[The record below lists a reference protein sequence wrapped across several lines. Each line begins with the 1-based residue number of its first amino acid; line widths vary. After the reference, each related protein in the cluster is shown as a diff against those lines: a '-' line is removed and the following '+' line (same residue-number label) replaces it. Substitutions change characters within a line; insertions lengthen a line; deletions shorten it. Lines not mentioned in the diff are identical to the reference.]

1 MSGRRLDSGG
11 RIDRDR
17 PISFTF
23 NGKSLT
29 GYAGDTLAS
38 ALLANGVSI
47 VGRSFK
53 YHRPRGVLA
62 AGAEEPN
69 AIVQLFEGD
78 RTVPNPKATQ
88 VELVEGLVAS
98 SVNCWPSVDY
108 DIGAINGLVSK
119 ALPAGFYYK
128 TFMWPRTK
136 WESYEK
142 IIRAAAGLGKVPDQP
157 DPDYYEKVNAHTDV
171 LVVGS
176 GPAGLAAALSASRA
190 GARVLLVD
198 ESSEFGG
205 SLLGSTELINEQP
218 AATWIEAA
226 VAELASNPDVQML
239 DRTTAFGYYDHNF
252 LNLAQRVTDHLDTD
266 SAGSLP
272 RERLWRVRAA
282 QVVIATGALERPL
295 VFGNND
301 RPGVMLASAVSTYVN
316 RYGVSP
322 GSEIVVFTNN
332 DSAYRVALDLN
343 AAGVSVKALVD
354 SRARGAGA
362 PVDEIKAAGIDLITS
377 SVVSS
382 VRGARGVKAV
392 DVHAL
397 TDDGTVSGSA
407 RRIDCDVVAMS
418 GGWSPVVHLHAQSGG
433 RPRYDDVSASFVP
446 GVAVQSQICAGAC
459 NGDFL
464 LHECLSEGA
473 AAGVRAAAASGY
485 DASSSVEAEA
495 RVATNTETALE
506 PLWLVPAPKEPGRGP
521 KQFLDYQNDTTA
533 ADIRLAVREGFRS
546 IEHVKR
552 YTLLG
557 FGTDQGKLGNINGMA
572 IAAKALGQTIE
583 ETGTTTFRPAYTP
596 VTFGTW
602 AGRGVGEFFDPVRKT
617 PMHPWHEERGAE
629 FEDVGQWKRPWFYP
643 EDGEDMHAAVA
654 RECLATRNAIG
665 VVDASTLGKID
676 VRGRDAGAFLDRI
689 YTNMFSSLKPG
700 HCRYGLMLHEDGM
713 VMDDGVSARIA
724 DDHYYMTTTT
734 GGAAHV
740 LGWME
745 QWLQTEWPEMEV
757 YLTSVTDQW
766 ATISLSGPKAR
777 ALCEELSEDIDYGDD
792 AFPFMTFRQGRV
804 AGAPARVF
812 RISFSG
818 ERSYEINVPANYG
831 LAVWQHILD
840 AGEKYGITP
849 YGTETMHVL
858 RAEKGFIIVGQ
869 DTDGSVTP
877 IDLGMNW
884 VVSKKKDFLGKRSLF
899 RSDTVREDRKQLVGL
914 LTEHDHEVLPE
925 GAQLVEVPSKVTPVP
940 MVGHV
945 TSSYFSPS
953 LNRSIAL
960 ALVKD
965 GRRMKGES
973 VFAPLIDGRL
983 MKATIVDS
991 VFYDPKGDRQNV

>member
-1 MSGRRLDSGG
+1 MSGRRLAQGG
-11 RIDRDR
+11 RIDRTA
-17 PISFTF
+17 PLNFSF
-23 NGKSLT
+23 NGKPMT
-29 GYAGDTLAS
+29 GFAGDTLAS
-38 ALLANGVSI
+38 ALIANGVSI

-69 AIVQLFEGD
+69 AIVQLFDGA
-78 RTVPNPKATQ
+78 RTVPNPRATQ
-88 VELVEGLVAS
+88 VELVDGLVAS

-108 DIGAINGLVSK
+108 DIGAINSLVSK

-128 TFMWPRTK
+128 TFMWPASR

-142 IIRAAAGLGKVPDQP
+142 IIRAAAGLGKVPEEP
-157 DPDYYEKVNAHTDV
+157 DPDYYEKVNAHADV

-176 GPAGLAAALSASRA
+176 GPTGLAAALTAARA

-198 ESSEFGG
+198 EGSEFGG
-205 SLLGSTELINEQP
+205 SLLGSTAMIDDQP
-218 AATWIEAA
+218 AAQWIESA
-226 VAELASNPDVQML
+226 VNELRSSKDVQML
-239 DRTTAFGYYDHNF
+239 NRTTAFGYYDHNF
-252 LNLAQRVTDHLDTD
+252 LNLAERVTDHLATD
-266 SAGSLP
+266 ARGSLP
-272 RERLWRVRAA
+272 RERLWRVRAKH
-282 QVVIATGALERPL
+282 VVLATGAIERPL

-301 RPGVMLASAVSTYVN
+301 RPGVMLASAVATYVN
-316 RYGVSP
+316 RFGVAP

-332 DSAYRVALDLN
+332 DSAYQVALDLHAN
-343 AAGVSVKALVD
+343 GVSIKALVD
-354 SRARGAGA
+354 SRANADSALIQKATDEGINIIAG
-362 PVDEIKAAGIDLITS
+362 
-377 SVVSS
+377 SVVSA

-392 DVHAL
+392 DVHAMSD
-397 TDDGTVSGSA
+397 TGTVSGSA
-407 RRIDCDVVAMS
+407 TRIDCDVVAMS

-433 RPRYDDVSASFVP
+433 RPKFNEVSSSFVP
-446 GVAVQSQICAGAC
+446 GDAVQAQVSAGAC
-459 NGDFL
+459 NGVFQ
-464 LHECLSEGA
+464 LHECLLEGA
-473 AAGVRAAAASGY
+473 AAGQTSAAACGFDTPSTGEN
-485 DASSSVEAEA
+485 VA
-495 RVATNTETALE
+495 RVASVTAAPLE
-506 PLWLVPAPKEPGRGP
+506 PLWLVPGAKQPGHGP

-533 ADIRLAVREGFRS
+533 ADVQLAVREGFRS

-572 IAAKALGQTIE
+572 IVAKALGQTIA

-617 PMHPWHEERGAE
+617 PMHAWHEARGAE
-629 FEDVGQWKRPWFYP
+629 FEDVGQWKRPWFYAH
-643 EDGEDMHAAVA
+643 DGEDMHAAVA

-665 VVDASTLGKID
+665 AVDASTLGKID

-689 YTNMFSSLKPG
+689 YTNMFSSLKVG

-745 QWLQTEWPEMEV
+745 QWLQTEWPEMQV

-777 ALCEELSEDIDYGDD
+777 ALCEELSEGIDYGDE
-792 AFPFMTFRQGRV
+792 AFSFMTFKEGQV
-804 AGAPARVF
+804 AGVPARVF

-831 LAVWQHILD
+831 NAVWEAVFALLSSGRI
-840 AGEKYGITP
+840 P
-849 YGTETMHVL
+849 
-858 RAEKGFIIVGQ
+858 
-869 DTDGSVTP
+869 
-877 IDLGMNW
+877 
-884 VVSKKKDFLGKRSLF
+884 
-899 RSDTVREDRKQLVGL
+899 TVR
-914 LTEHDHEVLPE
+914 
-925 GAQLVEVPSKVTPVP
+925 
-940 MVGHV
+940 
-945 TSSYFSPS
+945 
-953 LNRSIAL
+953 
-960 ALVKD
+960 
-965 GRRMKGES
+965 
-973 VFAPLIDGRL
+973 
-983 MKATIVDS
+983 
-991 VFYDPKGDRQNV
+991 